1 MNAPDGI
8 CLEKQRK
15 LPSFHIKIHMFFL
28 LLFGLFS
35 GMIEKTQESLE
46 MRKLNLPMT
55 ALFGGKATVFY
66 SPNTKG

>member
-1 MNAPDGI
+1 M
-8 CLEKQRK
+8 EKQRIF
-15 LPSFHIKIHMFFL
+15 LFFQTKIHVFFL
-28 LLFGLFS
+28 LLFELFS

-55 ALFGGKATVFY
+55 ALFGGEATVFY